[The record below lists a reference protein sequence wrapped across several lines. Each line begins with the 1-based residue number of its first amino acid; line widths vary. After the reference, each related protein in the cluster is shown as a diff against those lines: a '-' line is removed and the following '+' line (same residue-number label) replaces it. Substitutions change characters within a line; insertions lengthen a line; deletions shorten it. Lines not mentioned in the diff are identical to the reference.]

1 MLLDPLL
8 TAAYR
13 LPVPNFG
20 CCSIAKPASFA
31 NGGSTHTAA
40 TSSNVTVKLS
50 TATVIGKVADGV
62 ESFAGIPFASPPTG
76 NLRLRPP
83 QRIRNN
89 IGVVDG
95 TRIAGACSQ
104 QAFRPEDLA
113 SITGVAHI
121 FPNLLGG
128 VPVAPKESEDFL
140 TVTVTRPKGTRKG
153 SKLPILFWIYG
164 GAFEVGFSAANDPTD
179 LVKFAIT
186 RRKPFIFVAVNYRV
200 SGFGFLGGKEVGVEG
215 SANLGLLDQ
224 RMGLEWVADNIAE
237 FGGNPE
243 QVVIWGLSAGSV
255 SVLDQL
261 VLYNGNNTY
270 AGTGI
275 RKPLFHGAIM
285 SSGSIIPT
293 NILRQHNH
301 SCRQSAA
308 DGFSQ
313 FHLYV
318 ESKWQGARQ
327 NPYLAAVG
335 DGSSATSNLPRLLAT
350 NCGQLSR

>member
-1 MLLDPLL
+1 MKIVKTIFALSLCGQ
-8 TAAYR
+8 
-13 LPVPNFG
+13 VFVSG
-20 CCSIAKPASFA
+20 QA

-95 TRIAGACSQ
+95 TRIAGACPQ

-128 VPVAPKESEDFL
+128 VPVAPKESEDCL
-140 TVTVTRPKGTRKG
+140 TVTVTMPKGTRKG

-164 GAFEVGFSAANDPTD
+164 GAFEVRSPQ
-179 LVKFAIT
+179 FAD
-186 RRKPFIFVAVNYRV
+186 FYC
-200 SGFGFLGGKEVGVEG
+200 VEKR
-215 SANLGLLDQ
+215 LLDQ

-237 FGGNPE
+237 YGGNPE